1 MRWWY
6 SDLIV
11 SCQLTSTVT
20 LYLAYFPLAWN
31 KGRAQADSQ
40 NHGALCL
47 SVLTW
52 LSFSPLWLKRPEVL
66 RLGPC
71 SPVLCSSATWPWKTE
86 WLNAG
91 LWEQIST
98 VQRGGGVRP
107 VNLWAAGSRVLL
119 THPPTHS
126 LLPEIPRQPHTQCCL
141 HRWEQASGGAVYR
154 LRKWFFF
161 FPKPCLSPSAA
172 YFITL
177 LSFIQDIF
185 THPSIFSFSQ
195 LSAAHHPQ
203 RWTFIHDPLHQ
214 KCKSKQHWNYIFV
227 NQAGRICFFFNI
239 NTHCCHVS
247 MKLGIV
253 MYYRQGYK
261 LLKLSRRQ
269 WNNFYL
275 RSWRHLCH
283 LTWQFYLG
291 SLCWDLGSVLEMIS
305 WVFIIICSLTS
316 EKIEL
321 RKGG

>member
-1 MRWWY
+1 MALCACRY
-6 SDLIV
+6 SLGSLFLLCGWRGLRSSGWGLVPLCFALLLHDHGRQSGWMQGCGSRSPPCREGEEWGQWTCEQQAPV
-11 SCQLTSTVT
+11 SCSPTLQLT
-20 LYLAYFPLAWN
+20 LCFLKFP
-31 KGRAQADSQ
+31 
-40 NHGALCL
+40 
-47 SVLTW
+47 
-52 LSFSPLWLKRPEVL
+52 
-66 RLGPC
+66 
-71 SPVLCSSATWPWKTE
+71 
-86 WLNAG
+86 
-91 LWEQIST
+91 
-98 VQRGGGVRP
+98 
-107 VNLWAAGSRVLL
+107 GSL
-119 THPPTHS
+119 THNVAYTDESRP
-126 LLPEIPRQPHTQCCL
+126 LE
-141 HRWEQASGGAVYR
+141 EQFTDSGSG
-154 LRKWFFF
+154 FF